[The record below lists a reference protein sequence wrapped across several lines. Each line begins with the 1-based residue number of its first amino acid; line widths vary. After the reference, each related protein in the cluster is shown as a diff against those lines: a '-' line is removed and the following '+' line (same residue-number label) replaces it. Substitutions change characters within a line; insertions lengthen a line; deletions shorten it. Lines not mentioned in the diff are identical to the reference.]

1 MHDDLT
7 KIINGI
13 RIDPIIF
20 TFKFT
25 CKCTGECCYY
35 GVYTDSAEQQKIF
48 TLKEKLF
55 TLFDDS
61 QPKDEA
67 EWFEE
72 PEKDKDFE
80 SGIAV
85 GTQVF
90 NHKCVFLDKSGLCS
104 LQKLAMLEGEHKWK
118 YKPLYCILFPL
129 TIYEGALT
137 IDDEHIERLR
147 SCNKYKPENG
157 FTTIFEACREELK
170 YFFGVEGFKE
180 LEKYSEKFLKNKI
193 FENHLKS
200 ILIGIPQNEAGE

>member
-1 MHDDLT
+1 MPDDFT
-7 KIINGI
+7 KVINGI
-13 RIDPIIF
+13 KIDPIIF
-20 TFKFT
+20 TFKFS
-25 CKCTGECCYY
+25 CKCSGECCYY
-35 GVYTDSAEQQKIF
+35 GVYTDVSEQQKIF

-85 GTQVF
+85 GTQIY

-104 LQKLAMLEGEHKWK
+104 LQKLAMLEGEHQWK

-170 YFFGVEGFKE
+170 YFFGEEGFNE
-180 LEKYSEKFLKNKI
+180 LEKYSEKFLKNNI
-193 FENHLKS
+193 FENDLKPA
-200 ILIGIPQNEAGE
+200 LIDIPQNETGE